1 MEPRVTAILTN
12 AQGWQKRV
20 PLDVG
25 LHWIGTA
32 PGCTIRLTDGENIA
46 PYHVQIVNNANEAH
60 IRLVNLSGQAL
71 ILERNGQNEI
81 VAERSMQD
89 IFANE
94 VLHLG
99 TFTLQ
104 FDIHK
109 QYVPHTV
116 AHEKNQ
122 HILGLRLVLSSHVL
136 QPGTMI
142 HGRLYLRNLGDQP
155 CQFDVD
161 LEGLPRENY
170 EIDPPPLIHPGGE
183 ESSDLRIYHR
193 LISPAAG
200 NVLLTLRVGA
210 PAVYP
215 GRELM
220 IQQTIRVLPN
230 YQFLASWQADE
241 PAADPL
247 DNLHFNL
254 PQSVTDLPL
263 ASNIPPVEP
272 QAEEPEVVAEETPSA
287 QPAEQDRVEEVPSE
301 IPVPQHGQKRPNLS
315 GVRVVRGS
323 SGDFLDE
330 LGRQS

>member
-32 PGCTIRLTDGENIA
+32 PGCAIRLPDGENIA
-46 PYHVQIVNNANEAH
+46 PYHVQMVNNANEAH
-60 IRLVNLSGQAL
+60 LRLINLSGQAL
-71 ILERNGQNEI
+71 ILENNGQNEI
-81 VAERSMQD
+81 IAEHDLHD

-94 VLHLG
+94 VLRLG
-99 TFTLQ
+99 NYTLQ

-109 QYVPHTV
+109 RYVPHSV
-116 AHEKNQ
+116 AREQNQ
-122 HILGLRLVLSSHVL
+122 QILGLRLVLSGHVL
-136 QPGTMI
+136 QPGGMI

-183 ESSDLRIYHR
+183 ESSDIRIYHR
-193 LISPAAG
+193 LVSPAAG
-200 NVLLTLRVGA
+200 NALLTLRVGA
-210 PAVYP
+210 PSVYP

-220 IQQTIRVLPN
+220 IQQTIRVVPN
-230 YQFLASWQADE
+230 YQFLAAWQGDE
-241 PAADPL
+241 APADPL
-247 DNLHFNL
+247 ESLRFSL
-254 PQSVTDLPL
+254 PETVNDLPVAL
-263 ASNIPPVEP
+263 HDRPPEPPAQEEAPVAPPV
-272 QAEEPEVVAEETPSA
+272 VEETAPEIQTVIAPPS
-287 QPAEQDRVEEVPSE
+287 
-301 IPVPQHGQKRPNLS
+301 HGGKRPDLS

-330 LGRQS
+330 KGRQS